1 MAKLGTD
8 DYPYKFATSDLD
20 CKTHSEASDVKV
32 KTLKLQLHT
41 RMASISLKRPAY
53 RGKSKGPLFVER
65 SERGRAMHPGEVLC
79 AQSSL
84 VKVYAGRP

>member
-41 RMASISLKRPAY
+41 RMASIFPQEAGLPWKI
-53 RGKSKGPLFVER
+53 KGPFI
-65 SERGRAMHPGEVLC
+65 C
-79 AQSSL
+79 
-84 VKVYAGRP
+84 